1 MTEAGSRRLRVGLIL
16 TSTFLA
22 ATCGFIYQ
30 LVLIAMGAN
39 LIGNAVTQTSFII
52 GTFVAMMGVGSLL
65 VKFVLHRPLAA
76 FIVVEVLLAVVGGAS
91 GFVLYWSF
99 AWLDSFQPVVLV
111 LGSLIGLLVGAE
123 LPLLVGFLRRVRA
136 SGTESDVADLLASDY
151 LGALVA
157 GVAFPLLLLP
167 ALGSIETA
175 IVAGMLNLL
184 AAAMVVAVFARG
196 LGTRRLNAAAGLCVA
211 AFIGLVVLLVR
222 SDDFEV
228 TALQK
233 LYEDPVILHE
243 RTPYQDIV
251 FTRTGS
257 DLRLFLNG
265 DLQFASPDEY
275 RYHEALTHP
284 ALAASPRSVL
294 LIGGG
299 DGLAAR
305 EILKHRSVERLT
317 QVELDPRIVELSRT
331 FAPLRAL
338 NRDAPRDPRVTVVNR
353 DAFAWARTAGGERFD
368 AVIVDLPD
376 PDETALAKLYSREF
390 YAMLRG
396 RLAPGGMMI
405 VQAGS
410 PYFAPRSFRSI
421 EATLRAAGW
430 RTTAFHVDVPSFGD
444 WGFHAAALDRTPRVD
459 FDGSVPT
466 RFLST
471 DVLRAA
477 LVFPKDR
484 IVTDVEV
491 STLNRPVIL
500 RYAASEWRGY

>member
-1 MTEAGSRRLRVGLIL
+1 
-16 TSTFLA
+16 
-22 ATCGFIYQ
+22 
-30 LVLIAMGAN
+30 
-39 LIGNAVTQTSFII
+39 
-52 GTFVAMMGVGSLL
+52 
-65 VKFVLHRPLAA
+65 
-76 FIVVEVLLAVVGGAS
+76 
-91 GFVLYWSF
+91 
-99 AWLDSFQPVVLV
+99 
-111 LGSLIGLLVGAE
+111 
-123 LPLLVGFLRRVRA
+123 
-136 SGTESDVADLLASDY
+136 
-151 LGALVA
+151 
-157 GVAFPLLLLP
+157 
-167 ALGSIETA
+167 
-175 IVAGMLNLL
+175 
-184 AAAMVVAVFARG
+184 
-196 LGTRRLNAAAGLCVA
+196 
-211 AFIGLVVLLVR
+211 
-222 SDDFEV
+222 
-228 TALQK
+228 
-233 LYEDPVILHE
+233 
-243 RTPYQDIV
+243 
-251 FTRTGS
+251 
-257 DLRLFLNG
+257 
-265 DLQFASPDEY
+265 
-275 RYHEALTHP
+275 
-284 ALAASPRSVL
+284 
-294 LIGGG
+294 
-299 DGLAAR
+299 
-305 EILKHRSVERLT
+305 
-317 QVELDPRIVELSRT
+317 VELDPRIVELSRT